1 MTGILAT
8 LFGIFAQ
15 LSVLA
20 FGGGNTVLPE
30 MQRQVVSVHH
40 WMTAAD
46 FNALFALSQA
56 APGPN
61 MMIVA
66 LLGWHIAGLPGLLAS
81 TVGMFMPS
89 YFITMIVMGLW
100 VRFKDR
106 PWRVVLQTA
115 LMPVTAGLVVA
126 SAWLITKVAANSFI
140 LGCIV
145 VAAALVSVLARKVHP
160 LWVLFGGAAIGL
172 LTGFF

>member
-1 MTGILAT
+1 MIGVLAT
-8 LFGIFAQ
+8 LFGIFSQ

-20 FGGGNTVLPE
+20 FGGGNTILPE

-61 MMIVA
+61 IMIVA

-81 TVGMFMPS
+81 AAGMFLPS
-89 YFITMIVMGLW
+89 YCITLIAMGLW
-100 VRFKDR
+100 ERFKDK
-106 PWRVVLQTA
+106 PWRTVVQSA
-115 LMPVTAGLVVA
+115 LMPVTAGLFIA
-126 SAWLITKVAANSFI
+126 SAWLITNVAVHGLI
-140 LGCIV
+140 LACI
-145 VAAALVSVLARKVHP
+145 VAAAALISVFAKKVHP
-160 LWVLFGGAAIGL
+160 LWILFGGAAIGL
-172 LTGFF
+172 LAGFF

>member
-8 LFGIFAQ
+8 LFGIFSQ
-15 LSVLA
+15 LSLLA
-20 FGGGNTVLPE
+20 FGGGNTILPE

-89 YFITMIVMGLW
+89 YLVTLVVMGLW
-100 VRFKDR
+100 ERFKDR
-106 PWRVVLQTA
+106 PWRALVQA
-115 LMPVTAGLVVA
+115 SLMPVTAGLVVA
-126 SAWLITKVAANSFI
+126 SAWLITRVAATGFV

-145 VAAALVSVLARKVHP
+145 VAAALLSLFARKVHP
-160 LWVLFGGAAIGL
+160 LWILFGGAALGL
-172 LTGFF
+172 AAGLF

>member
-1 MTGILAT
+1 MIGVLAT

-20 FGGGNTVLPE
+20 FGGGNTILPE
-30 MQRQVVSVHH
+30 MQRQIVSVHH
-40 WMTAAD
+40 WVTAAD

-61 MMIVA
+61 LMVVT

-81 TVGMFMPS
+81 ALGMFLPS
-89 YFITMIVMGLW
+89 YLITLIAMGLW
-100 VRFKDR
+100 ERFKDR
-106 PWRVVLQTA
+106 PWRAQVQAA
-115 LMPVTAGLVVA
+115 LVPVTAGLVVA
-126 SAWLITKVAANSFI
+126 SAWLITKVAVSGFI

-145 VAAALVSVLARKVHP
+145 AAAALVSLFAKRVHP
-160 LWVLFGGAAIGL
+160 LWILFGGAMVGL
-172 LTGFF
+172 LTGLF

>member
-1 MTGILAT
+1 MTGVLAT
-8 LFGIFAQ
+8 LFGIFSQ
-15 LSVLA
+15 LSLLA
-20 FGGGNTVLPE
+20 FGGGNTILPE

-66 LLGWHIAGLPGLLAS
+66 LLGWHIAGLPGLLTS
-81 TVGMFMPS
+81 TVAMFMPS
-89 YFITMIVMGLW
+89 YFITLVVMKLW
-100 VRFKDR
+100 ERFRDR
-106 PWRVVLQTA
+106 PWRAMVQASLV
-115 LMPVTAGLVVA
+115 PVTAGLVVA
-126 SAWLITKVAANSFI
+126 SAWLITRVAASGFV

-145 VAAALVSVLARKVHP
+145 VAAAAISLFAKRVHP
-160 LWVLFGGAAIGL
+160 LWILFGGAALGL
-172 LTGFF
+172 LAGLF

>member
-1 MTGILAT
+1 MTGVLAT
-8 LFGIFAQ
+8 LFGIFSQ

-20 FGGGNTVLPE
+20 FGGGNTILPE

-66 LLGWHIAGLPGLLAS
+66 LLGWHVAGLAGLLVSAA
-81 TVGMFMPS
+81 GMFLPS
-89 YFITMIVMGLW
+89 YCITLIAMGLW
-100 VRFKDR
+100 ERFKDK
-106 PWRVVLQTA
+106 PWRAVVQSA
-115 LMPVTAGLVVA
+115 LMPVTAGLFIA
-126 SAWLITKVAANSFI
+126 SAWLITKVAAHGFV

-145 VAAALVSVLARKVHP
+145 VAAALISVFARKVHP
-160 LWVLFGGAAIGL
+160 LWILFGGAAVGL
-172 LTGFF
+172 LAGFL

>member
-1 MTGILAT
+1 MTGTLVT
-8 LFGIFAQ
+8 LFGIFSQ

-20 FGGGNTVLPE
+20 FGGGNTILPE
-30 MQRQVVSVHH
+30 MERQVVSVHQ

-66 LLGWHIAGLPGLLAS
+66 LIGWHIGGLPGLLAS
-81 TVGMFMPS
+81 TVGMFLPS
-89 YFITMIVMGLW
+89 YFITLIAMGLW
-100 VRFKDR
+100 ERFKDR
-106 PWRVVLQTA
+106 PWRGVVQSA
-115 LMPVTAGLVVA
+115 LMPVTAGLFIA
-126 SAWLITKVAANSFI
+126 SAWLITKVAAHGFV

-145 VAAALVSVLARKVHP
+145 IAAALISLSARKVHP
-160 LWVLFGGAAIGL
+160 LWILFGGALIGL
-172 LTGFF
+172 VTGLF

>member
-1 MTGILAT
+1 MNGTLAT
-8 LFGIFAQ
+8 LFGIFSQ

-66 LLGWHIAGLPGLLAS
+66 LLGWHVAGLPGLLAS

-100 VRFKDR
+100 ERFKDR
-106 PWRVVLQTA
+106 PWRAVVQTA
-115 LMPVTAGLVVA
+115 LVPVTAGLVVA
-126 SAWLITKVAANSFI
+126 SAWLITKVAAHSVI

-145 VAAALVSVLARKVHP
+145 VAAASISVLARKVHP
-160 LWVLFGGAAIGL
+160 LWILFGGAAVGL